1 MAGRAEG
8 RRRNMLKNRTHA
20 LAVKPGGRSSPN
32 ATWQH
37 GKALRAVG
45 DARPPEAENVESLDQ
60 YRPRT
65 RKYEVS
71 LTFSGQAGAAMD
83 ELMVSLN
90 VETPNEVVLHA
101 IPLLLSAQGKEI
113 LLRDPKT
120 GVVEVVE
127 A

>member
-1 MAGRAEG
+1 MP
-8 RRRNMLKNRTHA
+8 KIRTHA
-20 LAVKPGGRSSPN
+20 LVVKPGGRISPN
-32 ATWQH
+32 ATRRH
-37 GKALRAVG
+37 LKALRAVG
-45 DARPPEAENVESLDQ
+45 GARPPEAENVESLDQ

-113 LLRDPKT
+113 LLKDPKT

-127 A
+127 DLRLPRD